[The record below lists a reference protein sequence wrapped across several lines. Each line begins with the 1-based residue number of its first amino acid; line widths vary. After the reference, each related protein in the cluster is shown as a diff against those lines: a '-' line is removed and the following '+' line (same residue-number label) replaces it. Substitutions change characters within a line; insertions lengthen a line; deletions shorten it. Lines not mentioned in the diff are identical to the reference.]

1 MERKVTFIRTSGQAY
16 TKTVNA
22 RGYRWERMQTH
33 TFYPRQENVKQ
44 ITDHIRT
51 IGRPFTMSEVIDSG
65 RIPVSRTTAWKILRL
80 MADENIIVRKGDRYI
95 LDDRAIFMEPIPG
108 TKQWRFKT

>member
-1 MERKVTFIRTSGQAY
+1 MERKVVFTRTSGQPY

-22 RGYRWERMQTH
+22 RGLRWGRMQTH
-33 TFYPRQENVKQ
+33 TFYPRKDNVKQ
-44 ITDHIRT
+44 ITEHIRS
-51 IGRPFTMSEVIDSG
+51 IGRPFTMTEVIDSG
-65 RIPVSRTTAWKILRL
+65 HIPISRTTAWKILRL
-80 MADENIIVRKGDRYI
+80 MADEGIIVRKGDRYI